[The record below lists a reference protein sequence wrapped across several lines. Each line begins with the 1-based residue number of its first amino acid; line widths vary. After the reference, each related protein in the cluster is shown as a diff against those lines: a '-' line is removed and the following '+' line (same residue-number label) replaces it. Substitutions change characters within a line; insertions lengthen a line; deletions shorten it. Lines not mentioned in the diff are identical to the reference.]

1 VRRRTTPESAT
12 PVRGTPAFGARVI
25 LAPGTPQTLS
35 VLVADGIGDA
45 GGVPRLVPHDARVTL
60 EVTRVAT
67 LEAALASLDRD
78 PIDAVL
84 LGLRG
89 TPMRPHLPLL
99 RVVEAAPDAAVIVLA
114 DLAERDSPAHAN
126 AIVEAVR
133 LGAQDCVDRAVLAS
147 APLSRIITCAVERQR
162 RVTDLRSMALVD
174 ELTGLYNRRGF
185 LALARQQLRIA
196 GRVGAAVSQV
206 YVDLDGLKQI
216 NDRLGHRAGD
226 RALIETADLLRETFR
241 DADVI
246 ARIGGDEYAVLT
258 VEGATSGA
266 EAMLERLR
274 DRLARRNALVDRTFP
289 LSLSVGIARAE
300 AGSGSSVDE
309 LLARADAWM
318 YEQKRAKRTSRPAV
332 LGASADA
339 DSAFGRR

>member
-1 VRRRTTPESAT
+1 MRRRTPDLVT
-12 PVRGTPAFGARVI
+12 PVRGTPAFGARLIVP
-25 LAPGTPQTLS
+25 AGTPETLTVLIADASDS
-35 VLVADGIGDA
+35 VPEI
-45 GGVPRLVPHDARVTL
+45 VPHDPSLTL
-60 EVTRVAT
+60 RVTRVGS
-67 LEAALASLDRD
+67 LDAALAALDHAHT
-78 PIDAVL
+78 DAVL
-84 LGLRG
+84 LGLTG
-89 TPMRPHLPLL
+89 PPLRPLLPLL
-99 RVVEAAPDAAVIVLA
+99 RVVESAPDAAVIVLA
-114 DLAERDSPAHAN
+114 DVADRDAPSQAN

-133 LGAQDCVDRAVLAS
+133 LGAQDCVHRGVLAG

-216 NDRLGHRAGD
+216 NDRLGHRTGD
-226 RALIETADLLRETFR
+226 RALQETADLLRETFR

-266 EAMLERLR
+266 DTMLARLR
-274 DRLARRNALVDRTFP
+274 ERLARRNALADRSFH
-289 LSLSVGIARAE
+289 LSLSVGVARAE
-300 AGSGSSVDE
+300 AGSGASVDE

-318 YEQKRAKRTSRPAV
+318 YEQKRAKRAATPGSLGGDLGPAP
-332 LGASADA
+332 
-339 DSAFGRR
+339 RRS